1 MNETYYSIGQVARKL
16 GVSVETLRYYDK
28 EGLLPFVGRDEA
40 GRRRFSS
47 NDMHLLRMIMYLKLS
62 GLSVAKISEFVNLR
76 QNDGDSSLK
85 ERFDILLT
93 QENELEEKLEEI
105 KITLAYMKFKK
116 WYFMT
121 SIEAGTESIH
131 LIEGSDQ
138 IKDDSIL
145 EEEYI
150 AYLKNKGDKAGL
162 EEFMPLSQVTVVDND

>member
-1 MNETYYSIGQVARKL
+1 MDRTYYSIGQVARKL

-28 EGLLPFVGRDEA
+28 EGLLPFVGRDDA
-40 GRRRFSS
+40 GRRKFSS

-76 QNDGDSSLK
+76 QDDGDNSLQ
-85 ERFDILLT
+85 ERFDILLA
-93 QENELEEKLEEI
+93 QENNLKEKLEEI
-105 KITLAYMKFKK
+105 KVTLAYMKFKK

-131 LIEGSDQ
+131 LVEKSDQ
-138 IKDDSIL
+138 IKDDKIL

-150 AYLKNKGDKAGL
+150 HFLTERGDVQELA
-162 EEFMPLSQVTVVDND
+162 EFLPLAEVTVVDEE